1 MTEDN
6 ELQNKVGQILPMQG
20 WVELHGCF
28 TVVELGELI
37 LKINQNY
44 EGPKKG
50 NKD

>member
-1 MTEDN
+1 MTN
-6 ELQNKVGQILPMQG
+6 EITLEKKVGEILPMQG
-20 WVELHGCF
+20 WVELHGAF
-28 TVVELGELI
+28 TVAELGELI